1 MNKKPAFSAKDRKP
15 KQPRKITRQ
24 YLENA
29 ALYYLQRYAS
39 SSGNFRRVMQ
49 RKVKRSCLFHKVEM
63 EPFLPMIEDLILRYE
78 KTGLLN
84 DKVFAEAKVSSLR
97 RQGRSK
103 RAIQAKLQAK
113 GLGTGE
119 IDAALVSI
127 DSSHED
133 GAAEMEAAKAFV
145 KRKKLGRF
153 RKTPITDIKDKQKE
167 LAALGRAGFSFETA
181 RAALEYA
188 GDDNDNDF

>member
-1 MNKKPAFSAKDRKP
+1 MKKKPAFSAKDRKP

-39 SSGNFRRVMQ
+39 SSGNFRAVMT

-63 EPFLPMIEDLILRYE
+63 EPFLPMIEDLIARYE

-84 DKVFAEAKVSSLR
+84 DKVFAEAKVASLR

-113 GLGTGE
+113 GLPTDE
-119 IDAALVSI
+119 IDAALTHI

-133 GAAEMEAAKAFV
+133 GTAEMAAAQAFI
-145 KRKKLGRF
+145 KRKKLGRY
-153 RKTPITDIKDKQKE
+153 RKTPIVDIKDKQKE
-167 LAALGRAGFSFETA
+167 LAAMGRAGFSFEVA

-188 GDDNDNDF
+188 GEDEEF